1 MRAAFFIVS
10 LFCCVTMDT
19 GVFARLAGMA
29 ENFCLLTEQVSC
41 ETVVKRK
48 KDSQQISFITV
59 FADKQALVWRLWLQS
74 WWFSSTQHRM
84 THTHKNK
91 NSEVFVGIKQ

>member
-19 GVFARLAGMA
+19 GVFARLAGTA
-29 ENFCLLTEQVSC
+29 ENLLTEQVSC

-74 WWFSSTQHRM
+74 WCFSSTQHRM

>member
-1 MRAAFFIVS
+1 MRSFFIVS

-19 GVFARLAGMA
+19 GVFARLAGTA

-59 FADKQALVWRLWLQS
+59 FADKTSSGMEIVVTELVFL
-74 WWFSSTQHRM
+74 
-84 THTHKNK
+84 
-91 NSEVFVGIKQ
+91 

>member
-19 GVFARLAGMA
+19 GVFARLAGTA

-59 FADKQALVWRLWLQS
+59 FADKTSSGMEIVVTELVFL
-74 WWFSSTQHRM
+74 
-84 THTHKNK
+84 
-91 NSEVFVGIKQ
+91 

>member
-19 GVFARLAGMA
+19 GVFARLAGTA

-41 ETVVKRK
+41 ETVVERK
-48 KDSQQISFITV
+48 KDSQQISSLYLLTNKLWYGDCGYRAGV
-59 FADKQALVWRLWLQS
+59 SLALS
-74 WWFSSTQHRM
+74 I
-84 THTHKNK
+84 
-91 NSEVFVGIKQ
+91 E